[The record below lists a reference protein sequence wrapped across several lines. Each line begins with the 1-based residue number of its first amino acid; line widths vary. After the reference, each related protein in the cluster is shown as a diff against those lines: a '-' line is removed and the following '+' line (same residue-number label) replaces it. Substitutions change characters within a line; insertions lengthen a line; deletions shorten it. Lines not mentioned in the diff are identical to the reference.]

1 MFLKRLSFA
10 SLSVIALA
18 VGLAGAPLTNALAV
32 DSVKAPRPIPLTRPE
47 MKEYLEDMK
56 GRTLRIPL
64 PELTDA
70 DKEQLGER
78 GSSYE
83 SRLRYHYMPQSDGQ
97 RGTGGPGGQGRG
109 EGRGAGGGGFGRN
122 DDPDNSLDYA
132 FKVQLFWIVSRT
144 NNCQYC
150 LGHQESKLLGAGMT
164 EDEIAALDGDW
175 SEHKPEQ
182 RAAYTF
188 ARKFTY
194 QPHLLNDADIDGL
207 RKFYT
212 DKQILEM
219 ILSMAGNNSI
229 NRWKEGAGIPQSA
242 GGGNF
247 GNRRAGGEAATG
259 TAATEKAAPAVET
272 KQTYLTPTSPKFQDL
287 ISNVAPVTMDS
298 ATGKPTR
305 MAVANRPPLESR
317 GEVEKGLA
325 AARSRTPRLPLA
337 DEAQAKEVLPEGFSD
352 AAIPQWVRLLATF
365 PNSAKGR
372 ISSIRSAE
380 ERGDLTPLMKAQIA
394 WVIARQDRAWYATGL
409 ALQSMKALGLSDD
422 QVYKLDGDWSEF
434 TPKERSLFTLARKLA
449 TTPVIL
455 TDADVAEAV
464 KQAGPRDVVQ
474 AISYTTNRAS
484 FDRITESAGL
494 RLEK

>member
-1 MFLKRLSFA
+1 MSLKRISLT
-10 SLSVIALA
+10 SLSVLALA
-18 VGLAGAPLTNALAV
+18 LGLVGTPFRSILAV
-32 DSVKAPRPIPLTRPE
+32 DSAKAPRPIPLTRPE

-70 DKEQLGER
+70 DKEKLGER

-83 SRLRYHYMPQSDGQ
+83 SLLRYHYMPQSTGQ
-97 RGTGGPGGQGRG
+97 GGTGGPGGQGRG
-109 EGRGAGGGGFGRN
+109 EGRGAGGGGFGRDN
-122 DDPDNSLDYA
+122 DSDNSLDYA

-212 DKQILEM
+212 NKQILEM

-247 GNRRAGGEAATG
+247 VNRRAGGEAA

-287 ISNVAPVTMDS
+287 ISKVAPVTMDP

-305 MAVANRPPLESR
+305 TTVANRPALESR
-317 GEVEKGLA
+317 GEVEKALEV
-325 AARSRTPRLPLA
+325 ARLRTPRLPLA
-337 DEAQAKEVLPEGFSD
+337 DEAATKEVLPERFPN

-380 ERGDLTPLMKAQIA
+380 ERNLTPILKAQLA
-394 WVIARQDRAWYATGL
+394 WIIARQDRAWYATGQVL
-409 ALQSMKALGLSDD
+409 NHMKSLGLSDD

-434 TPKERSLFTLARKLA
+434 TPKERSLFTLARKLS

-464 KQAGPRDVVQ
+464 KQVGPRDVVQ

>member
-1 MFLKRLSFA
+1 MAGGS
-10 SLSVIALA
+10 SLS
-18 VGLAGAPLTNALAV
+18 
-32 DSVKAPRPIPLTRPE
+32 
-47 MKEYLEDMK
+47 
-56 GRTLRIPL
+56 
-64 PELTDA
+64 
-70 DKEQLGER
+70 
-78 GSSYE
+78 
-83 SRLRYHYMPQSDGQ
+83 
-97 RGTGGPGGQGRG
+97 
-109 EGRGAGGGGFGRN
+109 GGFGRDN
-122 DDPDNSLDYA
+122 DSDNSLDYA

-247 GNRRAGGEAATG
+247 GNRRPGGEAATG
-259 TAATEKAAPAVET
+259 TAATETPARPAET
-272 KQTYLTPTSPKFQDL
+272 KQTYLTPTSPKFQSL
-287 ISNVAPVTMDS
+287 ISKVAPVTMGPT
-298 ATGKPTR
+298 TGKPTHLT
-305 MAVANRPPLESR
+305 VANRPPLESR
-317 GEVEKGLA
+317 GEVEKGLEA
-325 AARSRTPRLPLA
+325 AHARKPRLPLA
-337 DEAQAKEVLPEGFSD
+337 DDVKTKEVLPEGFPEGTP
-352 AAIPQWVRLLATF
+352 PQWTQLLATF

-394 WVIARQDRAWYATGL
+394 WIIARQDRAWYATGQ
-409 ALQSMKALGLSDD
+409 ALQRLKALGWSDD

-434 TPKERSLFTLARKLA
+434 TPKECALFTVARKLS

-455 TDADVAEAV
+455 NDADVAEAV
-464 KQAGPRDVVQ
+464 KEVGPRDVVQ
-474 AISYTTNRAS
+474 TLSDTTNRAS